1 MAPGISSGNI
11 THPLTRS
18 GVPLSRGW
26 HFLCIAYDWSDL
38 EWCLYRCL
46 GGGTTRQS
54 TGKGVRGRWEI
65 V

>member
-26 HFLCIAYDWSDL
+26 HFLCIAWDWSDL

-54 TGKGVRGRWEI
+54 TGK
-65 V
+65 